1 MQQFSLFDGCDCRM
15 QMCFPEALRSLD
27 LYNCLYYSQESDS
40 NKSNVGGKNR
50 RASAGSDSAFCIA
63 LGGERF
69 KQKLHE
75 DKRHEGICG
84 TAISCQE
91 VNEVK

>member
-1 MQQFSLFDGCDCRM
+1 MQQFSLFDGCDCGM

-50 RASAGSDSAFCIA
+50 RASAGRDSLCSDFCIA
-63 LGGERF
+63 LGGELF
-69 KQKLHE
+69 KQKL
-75 DKRHEGICG
+75 KYG
-84 TAISCQE
+84 TDISCEE